1 MPTRGQVVTKRR
13 LDAGVLQRAVSDVMD
28 GTLPV
33 SHSSRAHGVSNEA
46 LRAALA
52 AAGYVPPRRRPVPT
66 TARRRTFGNGRRR
79 GA

>member
-1 MPTRGQVVTKRR
+1 MPNKGQVVTKRR
-13 LDAGVLQRAVSDVMD
+13 VDAGVLQRAVSDVMD

-52 AAGYVPPRRRPVPT
+52 AAGYVPPRRRPVPA
-66 TARRRTFGNGRRR
+66 TARRRTFGDGKRH
-79 GA
+79 GT